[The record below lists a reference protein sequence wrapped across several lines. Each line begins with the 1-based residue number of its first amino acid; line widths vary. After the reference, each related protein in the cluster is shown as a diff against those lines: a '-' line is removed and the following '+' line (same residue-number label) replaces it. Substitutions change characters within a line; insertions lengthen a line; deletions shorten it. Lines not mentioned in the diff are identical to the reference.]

1 MGEQNTRKRTV
12 RSLSAVVAAS
22 LGVMLLIPALS
33 LGLASL
39 AEPTTLRV
47 GMLQGIDSLNPFI
60 AYEDSSYV
68 TLFNIYDR
76 LITYDED
83 LNPKPLIATSWEV
96 DDWNDA
102 DDAATTDINEGAN
115 RLWRYHIAENVKWH
129 DGEPLTVNDV
139 VYSINVNLN
148 ESMWAFTPYISI
160 RTALYATSIDA
171 TTVEVYLKIPN
182 VHVENLMLPIVPEHI
197 WSQYTVGE
205 IQNSVVNDHP
215 IGSGPFRFVEYAPN
229 QYVILD
235 RNPDYHLGP
244 VAYDRVV
251 FQFYGSDQVM
261 AMDLRNGNL
270 DLARFPPLT
279 YNSLKGQPD
288 IETAEVKRF
297 YHSTIGFNCFDDP
310 ASKGN
315 PLMLDENI
323 RRAMHLAVNKPYLID
338 TIWAGYGDVGYGLPA
353 PVVPYFH
360 WEPQTPEE
368 SLDFN
373 LTRANAILDA
383 AGYDR
388 RNSDGVRL
396 VNRSDNPYAAYGTPL
411 SFGFLVR
418 NDAPEDL
425 ASAPYLKEMWEEIG
439 VAVDVRP
446 VDESVLE
453 DEIMW
458 AAAHDVFMW
467 YWSGDFDPTYILAIH
482 TTDQIWG
489 WSDTFWSNEA
499 YDELFLLQM
508 QQIGEERQQTV
519 FGMQKMWYESSP
531 MIIITYPYDLFA
543 WSTLHFTNWGDPVAH
558 PGRTMTP
565 YFGANPL
572 FLELEPVAGGGGRA
586 VSSTALIASGVV
598 VVVIV
603 VVAVLA
609 MMRRRRSRELGKG
622 E

>member
-1 MGEQNTRKRTV
+1 
-12 RSLSAVVAAS
+12 
-22 LGVMLLIPALS
+22 
-33 LGLASL
+33 
-39 AEPTTLRV
+39 
-47 GMLQGIDSLNPFI
+47 
-60 AYEDSSYV
+60 
-68 TLFNIYDR
+68 
-76 LITYDED
+76 
-83 LNPKPLIATSWEV
+83 
-96 DDWNDA
+96 
-102 DDAATTDINEGAN
+102 
-115 RLWRYHIAENVKWH
+115 
-129 DGEPLTVNDV
+129 
-139 VYSINVNLN
+139 
-148 ESMWAFTPYISI
+148 
-160 RTALYATSIDA
+160 
-171 TTVEVYLKIPN
+171 
-182 VHVENLMLPIVPEHI
+182 
-197 WSQYTVGE
+197 
-205 IQNSVVNDHP
+205 
-215 IGSGPFRFVEYAPN
+215 
-229 QYVILD
+229 
-235 RNPDYHLGP
+235 
-244 VAYDRVV
+244 
-251 FQFYGSDQVM
+251 
-261 AMDLRNGNL
+261 
-270 DLARFPPLT
+270 
-279 YNSLKGQPD
+279 
-288 IETAEVKRF
+288 
-297 YHSTIGFNCFDDP
+297 
-310 ASKGN
+310 
-315 PLMLDENI
+315 
-323 RRAMHLAVNKPYLID
+323 
-338 TIWAGYGDVGYGLPA
+338 
-353 PVVPYFH
+353 
-360 WEPQTPEE
+360 
-368 SLDFN
+368 
-373 LTRANAILDA
+373 
-383 AGYDR
+383 
-388 RNSDGVRL
+388 
-396 VNRSDNPYAAYGTPL
+396 
-411 SFGFLVR
+411 
-418 NDAPEDL
+418 
-425 ASAPYLKEMWEEIG
+425 MWEEIG